1 MAGIQFFGIDDVV
14 DAYIDYEVDCWAI
27 FEGKDLIRSGC
38 DDELL
43 RGYLTK
49 LQTQGSAA
57 TYTLRVYRAVDDA
70 HSISPKTEYSAC
82 FKFKLNEGG
91 RSVSGTGGITRYGGV
106 DPITAKVQSVI
117 ADEVGKVID
126 KKLGRGG
133 DDDDDDDKPETLQDV
148 VMGLLKNPDKLIGVL
163 GAVRGLFAPADA
175 VGQPA
180 VAYAGV
186 SGPMPRRAG
195 TVMPQQQAT
204 MKAVE
209 TEETADTEET
219 MERVAAVLDRLEKAD
234 PSILANLEKLADI
247 AEKKPAIYKMAIA
260 QLNDL

>member
-14 DAYIDYEVDCWAI
+14 EAYSDYEVDCWAI
-27 FEGKDLIRSGC
+27 FEGKDLIRAGC
-38 DDELL
+38 DDERL
-43 RGYLTK
+43 RAYLTK

-70 HSISPKTEYSAC
+70 DSITPKTEYSAC

-91 RSVSGTGGITRYGGV
+91 RSVSGTGAVTRYGGV

-126 KKLGRGG
+126 KKLGRG
-133 DDDDDDDKPETLQDV
+133 DDDDDDRQETLQDV
-148 VMGLLKNPDKLIGVL
+148 VMGVLKQPDKLIGIL
-163 GAVRGLFAPADA
+163 GALKGLFAPADA

-186 SGPMPRRAG
+186 SGPVQPRRAG
-195 TVMPQQQAT
+195 AVRPHLQQQQT
-204 MKAVE
+204 DVSEE
-209 TEETADTEET
+209 TEETDTEET

-234 PSILANLEKLADI
+234 PKILANLEKLADI